1 MGKFTI
7 QMAQVLK
14 VTKIRCD
21 AYVSMTYRNI
31 FFFYTEM
38 TGKVVLWY
46 GVFLRVKWVK
56 KSTIQLLESKYQ
68 YIENFY
74 WILEYFKTYDLTNF
88 LKIPQLYY

>member
-7 QMAQVLK
+7 QMAQVWNASFFLK

-38 TGKVVLWY
+38 TGKVYL
-46 GVFLRVKWVK
+46 
-56 KSTIQLLESKYQ
+56 
-68 YIENFY
+68 
-74 WILEYFKTYDLTNF
+74 
-88 LKIPQLYY
+88 